1 MSPNKHETPL
11 VCRYTYG
18 KPVIGKVLLQ
28 ADLDYSYS
36 PWKYHGD
43 EVMVETTFDVSCLPI
58 KKKLYLLT
66 KYIPLISAAVVQT
79 HPREHS

>member
-1 MSPNKHETPL
+1 M
-11 VCRYTYG
+11 
-18 KPVIGKVLLQ
+18 IGKVLLQ

-66 KYIPLISAAVVQT
+66 KYFLLILLLLFKHTAESIQNFNIIQQSYVQT
-79 HPREHS
+79 K